1 MTKATLLLDTRRRFD
16 STSLYM
22 TRTRVPAARL
32 LRLRAVHSGSARAPK
47 TVVKLEL
54 RRPMAPLACAVEDG
68 IQRRQWERIQKLR
81 RAAAALISAD
91 TLSDRPLLPMLDP
104 HSDEP
109 ATV

>member
-1 MTKATLLLDTRRRFD
+1 MHKATLLLYTCRRFG
-16 STSLYM
+16 STSLSM
-22 TRTRVPAARL
+22 MRTRGRAARL
-32 LRLRAVHSGSARAPK
+32 LRRHAAHSGSARAPK
-47 TVVKLEL
+47 TAVKLEL
-54 RRPMAPLACAVEDG
+54 RPPMAPLACAVEDG